1 MAGALALGMAIKGT
15 ANFILKLVEGIGK
28 GMKAIGKWLG
38 EKKDAVWQKFKDI
51 GNWFKEKGDAI
62 KEWWSTN
69 VTPKIDAAKEKLG
82 ELFLPLLTFYDEKI
96 KPIVDWFKGLKDDP
110 PSAGEVFAGMKTFW
124 DEKVKEPII
133 DKWNNFV
140 SSAKDLGSAIKG
152 NISEKWT
159 KVTEW
164 WDGFKEGAV
173 DLKDKIVGGA
183 AAGLSKAMDFW
194 ENIKGGAVDLKDKL
208 MGKLSGAWA
217 SIKTLWDALTN
228 PEMRVDLVQ
237 KFKDALPEPIQ
248 KLINLWNTMQE
259 NDISLGDIFKGAIP
273 DALQSV
279 IDFFGGLF
287 DDAQEGGIGYAL
299 NNAFENLVES
309 LREPINNWIID
320 PINSLMGYDIPVIGP
335 MQDLPGLSSFF
346 PLTALA
352 EGGIVNSPTLAL
364 IGEAGPEAVVP
375 LNSQGRGMAG
385 GNQTFNMTFNLSGI
399 TDRTDKRKLAQDVS
413 QMIKSELRRNVG
425 STSVRGGLV

>member
-1 MAGALALGMAIKGT
+1 MSALGVAMKLGSAGAGIAKVVETITKG
-15 ANFILKLVEGIGK
+15 V
-28 GMKAIGKWLG
+28 KAFAKWLG

-51 GNWFKEKGDAI
+51 GTWFKEKGDAI
-62 KEWWSTN
+62 KTWWTEN
-69 VTPKIDAAKEKLG
+69 VTPKIDDAKAKLG
-82 ELFLPLLTFYDEKI
+82 AVFDTLLEFYNNNI

-133 DKWNNFV
+133 DKWENFV
-140 SSAKDLGSAIKG
+140 NSAKDLGSAISG
-152 NISEKWT
+152 EISEKWT
-159 KVTEW
+159 AVTEW

-194 ENIKGGAVDLKDKL
+194 DNIKTGSVNLKDKL
-208 MGKLSGAWA
+208 MGKLEGAWS

-248 KLINLWNTMQE
+248 KLIDLWNTMQE

-299 NNAFENLVES
+299 NNAFENLVAA
-309 LREPINNWIID
+309 LKD
-320 PINSLMGYDIPVIGP
+320 PINDWIIAPVNALMGYDLPLLGP
-335 MQDLPGLSSFF
+335 LQDLPILSSLF
-346 PLTALA
+346 PIPELA

-425 STSVRGGLV
+425 STSVRGGLA